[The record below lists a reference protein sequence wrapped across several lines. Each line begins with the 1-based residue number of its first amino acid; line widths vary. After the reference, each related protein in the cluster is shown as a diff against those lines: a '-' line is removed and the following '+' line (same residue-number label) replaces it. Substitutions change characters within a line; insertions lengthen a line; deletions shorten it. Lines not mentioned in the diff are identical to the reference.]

1 MKKTYLSVL
10 FTAFFILC
18 LSGFS
23 LCAEITVVAIDYPLE
38 VFPVY
43 CVLGSKI
50 LEEGDGLFLWQ
61 IKNTG
66 NKEETIKVMSQVLD
80 YSNPATQMV
89 TLKPGEVKTV
99 GQFPVFND
107 KILDLPEQKLC
118 TANFKVFKG
127 NDIIYE
133 ETKEMTLLATDELIW
148 GIDTDFDMSFL
159 LAAWVTPR
167 DPVIGEILK
176 KAKEKMPDR
185 TLSGYQRESAEDV
198 LAEMDAVWKAVQ
210 ELGISYVSSTVSF
223 GAGYTQRVRLPR
235 ESIKE
240 KSANCADGT
249 VLLASVYENLGLEPL
264 LVITSDHVY
273 LGVKAASG
281 SQEAYY
287 IETTMLGDSTFQEAV
302 DAGYENFQGLAK
314 LKEGTDYVIINVVDL
329 RGEGITPIPVKGEVP
344 NI

>member
-1 MKKTYLSVL
+1 MKKTYLSL
-10 FTAFFILC
+10 FFSIFFIISLA
-18 LSGFS
+18 GFS
-23 LCAEITVVAIDYPLE
+23 ACAEITVVNIDYLPE
-38 VFPVY
+38 IFPVY

-50 LEEGDGLFLWQ
+50 FAEGDGLFLWQ

-66 NKEETIKVMSQVLD
+66 KKEETIKVMSQVMD
-80 YSNPATQMV
+80 YSNPAAQMV

-118 TANFKVFKG
+118 SASFKIVKG
-127 NDIIYE
+127 NDVIYE
-133 ETKEMTLLATDELIW
+133 ETKEITLLATDELIW

-159 LAAWVTPR
+159 LTAWVTPR

-176 KAKEKMPDR
+176 RAKEKMPDR
-185 TLSGYQRESAEDV
+185 TLSGYQRESAEDL

-210 ELGISYVSSTVSF
+210 DLGISYVSSTVSF

-235 ESIKE
+235 ESIRE

-264 LVITSDHVY
+264 LVVTSDHVY
-273 LGVKAASG
+273 LGVKSASG
-281 SQEAYY
+281 SEDAYY
-287 IETTMLGDSTFQEAV
+287 IETTMLGGSTFQEAV
-302 DAGYENFQGLAK
+302 DAGYENFQELAK
-314 LKEGTDYVIINVVDL
+314 LKEGTDYVIIKVVEL
-329 RGEGITPIPVKGEVP
+329 RGEGITPIPVKGDVP